1 MTKSKAMVKQGYK
14 AIPCNDRV
22 NDHIFPFDVE
32 GATER
37 SPIDALASASEES
50 QLATGKFYMA
60 MIGIGYLFPFSAL
73 TQPIDYWHALFPGFN
88 IEFEL
93 TALFM
98 WTSLI
103 CLFLIVFFGGQN
115 PSFQHRIVGG
125 FIGQLLTLTFVPTLS
140 FFHIRNQVTYFWLIM
155 SATGFVATVTALLD
169 SVLIAFASHYPPK
182 VLEGLQIG
190 IGLSSLIGSIYRILT
205 KLIFPPD
212 AVILSSVI
220 YFYTGAITLLGCI
233 YSYYALL
240 ALPISRKYMNK
251 ASTHNSH
258 NIAEQQRLTPQSP
271 SNNAAEVNL
280 KRANSLDRLAIS
292 LSPKTTFHTSASST
306 IKLSTAS
313 VDDSIAGRL
322 RVLSKVFFYQFLV
335 FATYLTSLTMFPSII
350 TEIPTYNFPAYL
362 EESRWWS
369 LMLLLFFS
377 IWDTVGRFLTPYRFG
392 LTHSN
397 IWMAVL
403 IRTSLFPLIFACLK
417 GYTYFRYD
425 FLSILFTSI
434 LGFTNGHLGSVCIMM
449 VSELITDEQEKSL
462 VGGFTGFSL
471 NCGLVLGSSLALVID
486 KIVLKA

>member
-1 MTKSKAMVKQGYK
+1 MAKQGYS
-14 AIPCNDRV
+14 AIDSIDKV
-22 NDHIFPFDVE
+22 NCDHIVPFDVE
-32 GATER
+32 RAAEN
-37 SPIDALASASEES
+37 SPYDGEVLASEES

-73 TQPIDYWHALFPGFN
+73 TQPIDYWHALFPDFN

-140 FFHIRNQVTYFWLIM
+140 FFHITDRVTYFWLIM
-155 SATGFVATVTALLD
+155 GATGFVATVTALLD
-169 SVLIAFASHYPPK
+169 SVLIAFASHYPPR

-205 KLIFPPD
+205 KLIFPAD

-220 YFYTGAITLLGCI
+220 YFYTGAVTLLGCI

-240 ALPISRKYMNK
+240 ALPISRKYINNQQGNGG
-251 ASTHNSH
+251 TNEE
-258 NIAEQQRLTPQSP
+258 EQHLTTFAPQSP
-271 SNNAAEVNL
+271 SRVGIDL

-292 LSPKTTFHTSASST
+292 LSPKSLRPDQISSS
-306 IKLSTAS
+306 LSTTNTA

-322 RVLSKVFFYQFLV
+322 RVLRKVIFYQFLV

-350 TEIPTYNFPAYL
+350 TEIPTYNLPIYWQ
-362 EESRWWS
+362 ESRWWS
-369 LMLLLFFS
+369 LLLLLLFS
-377 IWDTVGRFLTPYRFG
+377 IWDTGGRFLTPYRFG

-397 IWMAVL
+397 IWIAVF
-403 IRTSLFPLIFACLK
+403 IRTALFPLIFACLK
-417 GYTYFRYD
+417 GYSYFRYD
-425 FLSILFTSI
+425 LLSILFTSI

-449 VSELITDEQEKSL
+449 VSELITNEQEKSL

-471 NCGLVLGSSLALVID
+471 NCGLVLGSSFALVLD
-486 KIVLKA
+486 KIILKA